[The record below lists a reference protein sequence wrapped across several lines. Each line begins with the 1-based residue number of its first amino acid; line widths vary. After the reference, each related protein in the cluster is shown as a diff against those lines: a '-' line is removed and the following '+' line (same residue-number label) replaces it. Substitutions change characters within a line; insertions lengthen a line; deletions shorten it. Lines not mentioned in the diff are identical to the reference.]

1 MNYAI
6 DTHHM
11 RDFDAQATEII
22 PEMILMENAGRI
34 IAGHIVRDFRAS
46 HLKTILILAG
56 TGHNGGDA
64 LVAARHLN
72 NKGIP
77 TRIFLVN
84 RKLKPLT
91 QTMLE
96 TLDSHLSTVSALS
109 ETGPDELIGFLK
121 HKHTHCAV
129 VDGVLGSGIR
139 RPISDS
145 TLLRIIEHWN
155 RSAAFR
161 YAIDVP
167 SGISDISESAE
178 TPPPVFFH
186 ADCTLA
192 IQFSCTAFYGN
203 LREYCGKIRHLEIG
217 FPAALLRRYTE
228 AQQEQGLIP
237 LLETE
242 DLPERIP
249 PISADAHKG
258 KRGKVEV
265 FAGSR
270 GMEGSAVL
278 AARATLHSGAGMV
291 RIDCPSESIIDEVL
305 KQEAAIMT
313 DTETKPGSWGNC
325 LLAGPGWGRQTQ
337 KTTEVMMELIQS
349 NLPLVVDADG
359 FRNLKA
365 LYDAGGSAFR
375 NNLRTRGSALVL
387 TPHPGEAAVL
397 LEDDIA
403 EVLCRPLRSV
413 QRIAERYH
421 AHVVLKNS
429 VNHMCTPQ
437 GRVCIHDSRLP
448 ALGTAGSGD
457 VLVGTI
463 AGLLARGVDADNAVS
478 AAVLLHAGA
487 GRRCFLN
494 RGWFTA
500 SQLLETL
507 STLAGEIQYR
517 NN

>member
-1 MNYAI
+1 
-6 DTHHM
+6 M
-11 RDFDAQATEII
+11 RAFDAQATEII
-22 PEMILMENAGRI
+22 PEMILMENAGRLIAEHI
-34 IAGHIVRDFRAS
+34 IRDFRAS
-46 HLKTILILAG
+46 HLKTLLILAG

-72 NKGIP
+72 NEGIP

-109 ETGPDELIGFLK
+109 ETGPNELIAFLK
-121 HKHTHCAV
+121 HKHCVV

-145 TLLRIIEHWN
+145 TLLTVIEHWN

-167 SGISDISESAE
+167 SGISDIAESEE
-178 TPPPVFFH
+178 PTPVFFH
-186 ADCTLA
+186 ANCTLA
-192 IQFSCTAFYGN
+192 IQFSRTALYGN
-203 LREYCGKIRHLEIG
+203 LREYCGNIRHLEIG

-228 AQQEQGLIP
+228 AQQEHGLIP

-249 PISADAHKG
+249 PIPAGAHKG
-258 KRGKVEV
+258 KRGKVEI

-270 GMEGSAVL
+270 GMEGAAVL

-291 RIDCPSESIIDEVL
+291 RIDCQSESIIDEVL
-305 KQEAAIMT
+305 NQEAAIMA
-313 DTETKPGSWGNC
+313 DTETKPGSWGSC

-337 KTTEVMMELIQS
+337 KTREVMMELIQS

-365 LYDAGGSAFR
+365 LYDAGGNAFR
-375 NNLRTRGSALVL
+375 NNLRKRNAALVL
-387 TPHPGEAAVL
+387 TPHPGEAAFL
-397 LEDDIA
+397 LEDAIE

-421 AHVVLKNS
+421 AYVVLKNS
-429 VNHMCTPQ
+429 VNHMSTPQ

-457 VLVGTI
+457 VLVGII

-478 AAVLLHAGA
+478 AAVILHAGA

-507 STLAGEIQYR
+507 STLAGEIQYM